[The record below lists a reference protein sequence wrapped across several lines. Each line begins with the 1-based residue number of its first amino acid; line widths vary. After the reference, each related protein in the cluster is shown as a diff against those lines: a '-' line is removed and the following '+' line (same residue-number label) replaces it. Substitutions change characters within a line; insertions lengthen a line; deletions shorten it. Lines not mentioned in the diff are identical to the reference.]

1 MLTGLWPV
9 LRRIP
14 HDAHQQAAAVSYP
27 VANPKPCSAAAARA
41 ATAATAAETAL
52 QEKAIQTPHAVAT
65 CHTFLC
71 LRHGRLS
78 VILLHVEYSLHSSE
92 DGYSIKPLAI
102 LISDSHSVLGMTMF
116 APSDKGQGEHTG
128 NAAVVAPHDGYAV

>member
-41 ATAATAAETAL
+41 ATAETAL
-52 QEKAIQTPHAVAT
+52 QEKVIQTPHAVAT

-92 DGYSIKPLAI
+92 DG
-102 LISDSHSVLGMTMF
+102 
-116 APSDKGQGEHTG
+116 
-128 NAAVVAPHDGYAV
+128 

>member
-92 DGYSIKPLAI
+92 DGYSIKPLAV
-102 LISDSHSVLGMTMF
+102 LIYDSHSVLDMTMF
-116 APSDKGQGEHTG
+116 APSDKGQLEHTG

>member
-41 ATAATAAETAL
+41 ATAATAAL
-52 QEKAIQTPHAVAT
+52 QEKAIQTPYAVAT

-78 VILLHVEYSLHSSE
+78 VILLHVEYSLHLSE
-92 DGYSIKPLAI
+92 DGYSIKPLAV
-102 LISDSHSVLGMTMF
+102 LIYDSHSVLGMTMF